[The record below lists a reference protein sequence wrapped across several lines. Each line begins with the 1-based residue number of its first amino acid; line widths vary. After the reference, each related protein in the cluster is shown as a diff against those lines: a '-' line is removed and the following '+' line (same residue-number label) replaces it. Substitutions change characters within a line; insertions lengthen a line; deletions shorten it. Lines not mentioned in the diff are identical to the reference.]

1 MFSDFIEELSWR
13 GLIQHKIDGIEEHL
27 SKEMRTAYIGFD
39 PTANSLH
46 VGSLLPIMVLVRF
59 QRSGHKPI
67 VIVGGGTGMIGDPS
81 GKTAER
87 QLLDEATLQKN
98 TEGLKNQLSKYLDFE
113 NGENKAE
120 LLNNIDWLGKLSMID
135 FLRDV
140 GKYFRVNVML
150 TKDSV
155 KKRIESEVGI
165 SYTEFSYQI
174 LQSYDFEYLY
184 RTKNCTLQMGASDQW
199 GNITAGTDYIRYKQ
213 TTNARVFGLTFPLV
227 TKSDGTK
234 FGKSEKGNVWLD
246 PTLTTPYQ
254 FYQFWL
260 RTADDIAPK
269 FLRYYTLLN
278 KQQIEALEA
287 EHAQAPHLRIMQHA
301 LADEITTF
309 VHGQKAL
316 ELAKRTTKSLFS
328 KNIEEAFAGL
338 SEEEINLVLSG
349 ADSITVSREQLQTG
363 LPVLDAITLA
373 GLKESKGDARKLIQ
387 GNGFSVNKVKWTQ
400 PNEVL
405 TEKHLLQN
413 KFIMLQSGKS
423 DIVMLKVK

>member
-13 GLIQHKIDGIEEHL
+13 GLIQHKIDGLEERL
-27 SKEMRTAYIGFD
+27 SEKMAVGYIGFD

-59 QRSGHKPI
+59 QRAGHKPI
-67 VIVGGGTGMIGDPS
+67 AIVGGGTGMIGDPS

-87 QLLDEATLQKN
+87 QLLDSQTLQKN
-98 TEGLKNQLSKYLDFE
+98 VEGLKNQLYKYLDFE

-165 SYTEFSYQI
+165 SFTEFTYQI
-174 LQSYDFEYLY
+174 LQAYDFEYLY
-184 RTKNCTLQMGASDQW
+184 RTKNCILQMGATDQW
-199 GNITAGTDYIRYKQ
+199 GNITAGTDYIRYKHGSEG
-213 TTNARVFGLTFPLV
+213 RVFGLTFPLV
-227 TKSDGTK
+227 TKADGTK

-246 PTLTTPYQ
+246 PNLTTPYQ

-260 RTADDIAPK
+260 RCDDNTAPK
-269 FLRYYTLLN
+269 FLRYYTLLD
-278 KQQIEALEA
+278 KQKIEQLEQ
-287 EHAQAPHLRIMQHA
+287 EHAQAPHLRILQHA

-309 VHGQKAL
+309 VHGKDAL
-316 ELAKRTTKSLFS
+316 NLAKKTTKALFS
-328 KNIEEAFAGL
+328 KNLEEAFAGL
-338 SEEEINLVLSG
+338 SDEEINLILSG
-349 ADSITVSREQLQTG
+349 ADSITISREQLQTG
-363 LPVLDAITLA
+363 LSILDAIVLS
-373 GLKESKGDARKLIQ
+373 GLKQSKGDARKLIQ
-387 GNGFSVNKVKWTQ
+387 SNGFSVNKLKWTQ
-400 PNEVL
+400 PNDVL

-423 DIVMLKVK
+423 DIVVLKTE

>member
-1 MFSDFIEELSWR
+1 MFSSFIEELSWR
-13 GLIQHKIDGIEEHL
+13 GLIQHKIDGIEARL
-27 SKEMRTAYIGFD
+27 SEKMATGYIGFD
-39 PTANSLH
+39 PTAHSLH

-59 QRSGHKPI
+59 QRAGHKPI

-98 TEGLKNQLSKYLDFE
+98 VEGLKNQLSKYLDFE
-113 NGENKAE
+113 HGENKAE
-120 LLNNIDWLGKLSMID
+120 LLNNIDWLGKMNLIE

-140 GKYFRVNVML
+140 GKYFKVNVML

-165 SYTEFSYQI
+165 SFTEFTYQI
-174 LQSYDFEYLY
+174 LQAYDFEYLY
-184 RTKNCTLQMGASDQW
+184 RTKNCILQMGATDQW
-199 GNITAGTDYIRYKQ
+199 GNITAGTDYIRYKHGSEG
-213 TTNARVFGLTFPLV
+213 RVFGLTFPLV
-227 TKSDGTK
+227 TKADGTK

-246 PTLTTPYQ
+246 PNLTTPYQ

-260 RTADDIAPK
+260 RSTDDMAPK
-269 FLRYYTLLN
+269 FLRFYTLLDKN
-278 KQQIEALEA
+278 TIENLEA

-301 LADEITTF
+301 LADEVTTF
-309 VHGQKAL
+309 VHGKKAL
-316 ELAKRTTKSLFS
+316 ELAKLTTKALFS
-328 KNIEEAFAGL
+328 KNLEEAFAGL
-338 SEEEINLVLSG
+338 SENEINLVLSG
-349 ADSITVSREQLQTG
+349 ADSITIPREQLKAG
-363 LPVLDAITLA
+363 LPVLDAITMA

-400 PNEVL
+400 PNAAL
-405 TEKHLLQN
+405 TEEHLLQN

-423 DIVMLKVK
+423 DIVILKTE

>member
-1 MFSDFIEELSWR
+1 MFSNFIEELSWR
-13 GLIQHKIDGIEEHL
+13 GLIQHKIDGIEAHL
-27 SKEMRTAYIGFD
+27 SEKTVTGYIGFD

-67 VIVGGGTGMIGDPS
+67 AIVGGGTGMIGDPS

-87 QLLDEATLQKN
+87 QLLDNETLEKN
-98 TEGLKNQLSKYLDFE
+98 TQGLKNQLSKYLDFE

-120 LLNNIDWLGKLSMID
+120 LLNNIDWLGKLNMIE

-140 GKYFRVNVML
+140 GKYFKVNVML

-174 LQSYDFEYLY
+174 LQAYDFEYLY

-199 GNITAGTDYIRYKQ
+199 GNITAGTDYIRYKHGSQ
-213 TTNARVFGLTFPLV
+213 ARLFGLTFPLV

-234 FGKSEKGNVWLD
+234 FGKSEKGNIWLD
-246 PTLTTPYQ
+246 PNLTTPYQ

-260 RTADDIAPK
+260 RSTDEMAPK
-269 FLRYYTLLN
+269 FLRYYTLLD
-278 KQQIEALEA
+278 KTTIENLEK
-287 EHAQAPHLRIMQHA
+287 EHAQAPHLRIMQNA
-301 LADEITTF
+301 LADEVTTF
-309 VHGQKAL
+309 VHGKQAL
-316 ELAKRTTKSLFS
+316 DLAKRTTQALFS
-328 KNIEEAFAGL
+328 KSIEEGFANL
-338 SEEEINLVLSG
+338 SDEQINLILSG
-349 ADSITVSREQLQTG
+349 ADSVSISKNELQAG
-363 LPVLDAITLA
+363 IPVLEAIVHA
-373 GLKESKGDARKLIQ
+373 GLKPSKGDARKLIQ
-387 GNGFSVNKVKWTQ
+387 GNGFSINKVKCTQ
-400 PNEVL
+400 VNEIL

-423 DIVMLKVK
+423 DIVMLKVE